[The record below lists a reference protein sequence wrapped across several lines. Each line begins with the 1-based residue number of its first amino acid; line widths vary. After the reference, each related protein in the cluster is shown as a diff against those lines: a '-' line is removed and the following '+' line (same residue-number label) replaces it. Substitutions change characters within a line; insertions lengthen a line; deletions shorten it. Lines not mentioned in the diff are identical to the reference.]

1 MKLKLY
7 KISQDPSRYAPNI
20 YTDVC
25 VVGSHHREDEC
36 ENFLEAI
43 NSMKIGKDR
52 LGAFLVPDPDNEY
65 DSNALKIRAFVTKKS
80 LFGGGTKTY
89 HIGFVPKRMAY
100 AITKNHNYPEKLFVK
115 LLEFNYNPDDE
126 YPIAIIIDIFEK

>member
-1 MKLKLY
+1 LKLKLR
-7 KISQDPSRYAPNI
+7 KISQNPARYAPVI
-20 YTDVC
+20 YTDMC
-25 VVGSHHREDEC
+25 VAGSHHREDQC

-43 NSMKIGKDR
+43 NNMKMSKDR

-65 DSNALKIRAFVTKKS
+65 DSNALKVRGFVTKKGFLS
-80 LFGGGTKTY
+80 SGTRTY
-89 HIGFVPKRMAY
+89 HIGFVPRRMAY
-100 AITKNHNYPEKLFVK
+100 TITKEYPKPGELFVK